1 MGGKQSFQREKKTA
15 TQESNIHENHFF
27 FLNEG
32 EIKTFPSKQN

>member
-15 TQESNIHENHFF
+15 TQESNIHKNHF